1 MEGYVLLIT
10 QMLAKVVLSDSVGA
24 HWSRQQ
30 LRKVRVVVRI
40 LDKFRRGTQR
50 IYRQYMVRRVTTRER
65 LLVAWAQPMTMT
77 RS

>member
-10 QMLAKVVLSDSVGA
+10 QMLGKVLLSDSGGA

-30 LRKVRVVVRI
+30 LRKVRLVVRI